1 MKRIELEDDGPCSFK
16 CILVMI
22 MATLIFQVILMT
34 LPVGIGVVVY
44 DRHHEKFEAAGNLDA
59 KAIVAN
65 VNHIRDF
72 PMEDLVGASK
82 RATVDGLKLLKRLE
96 ELSVKID
103 NNTDIFGDVKRVL
116 HAALGPLDGA
126 NKLLSPKMRGTF
138 ILIVQKVLRILD
150 NMSDDEIHR
159 LVESAA
165 KASEAASHMLTDR
178 NINKTMHVMDDA
190 DYTMMKFDKMLSKF
204 VN

>member
-1 MKRIELEDDGPCSFK
+1 MKRIELDDEGPCSFK

-22 MATLIFQVILMT
+22 MATLIFQVFLMT
-34 LPVGIGVVVY
+34 LPMGVGVMVY
-44 DRHHEKFEAAGNLDA
+44 DRHREKFEAAGNIDA
-59 KAIVAN
+59 KAIVSN

-72 PMEDLVGASK
+72 PIKDLADASK
-82 RATVDGLKLLKRLE
+82 RATIDGLKLLKRLE
-96 ELSVKID
+96 ELSIKID

-138 ILIVQKVLRILD
+138 LLIVQKVMRILD
-150 NMSDDEIHR
+150 KMSDNEIHK
-159 LVESAA
+159 LVMSAQ
-165 KASEAASHMLTDR
+165 KASEAASHMLTDN
-178 NINKTMHVMDDA
+178 NINKTMHIMDDA
-190 DYTMMKFDKMLSKF
+190 DTTMMKFDRMLSKF

>member
-1 MKRIELEDDGPCSFK
+1 MKRIELEEDGPCSFK

-22 MATLIFQVILMT
+22 MVTLIVQVFLMT
-34 LPVGIGVVVY
+34 LPVGVGVMVY
-44 DRHHEKFEAAGNLDA
+44 GRHHEKFEAAGKLDA
-59 KAIVAN
+59 KAIVTN
-65 VNHIRDF
+65 VNHIGDF

-82 RATVDGLKLLKRLE
+82 RAAVDGLKLLKRLE
-96 ELSVKID
+96 ELSIKVD

-138 ILIVQKVLRILD
+138 ILIVEKVLRILD
-150 NMSDDEIHR
+150 KMTDDEIHR

-165 KASEAASHMLTDR
+165 KASEAASHMLTDN
-178 NINKTMHVMDDA
+178 NINRTMHIMDDA

>member
-1 MKRIELEDDGPCSFK
+1 MKKIELEDEGPCSFK

-22 MATLIFQVILMT
+22 MATLIVQVFLMT
-34 LPVGIGVVVY
+34 LPVGVGVVVY
-44 DRHHEKFEAAGNLDA
+44 GRHHEKFEAAGNLDA
-59 KAIVAN
+59 KAIVSN

-72 PMEDLVGASK
+72 PIKDLADASK
-82 RATVDGLKLLKRLE
+82 RATIDGVRLLKRLE
-96 ELSVKID
+96 QLSIKID

-138 ILIVQKVLRILD
+138 LMIVQKIMRILD
-150 NMSDDEIHR
+150 NMTDDEIHR
-159 LVESAA
+159 LIESAA
-165 KASEAASHMLTDR
+165 KASEAASHMLTDN
-178 NINKTMHVMDDA
+178 NINKTMHIMNDA
-190 DYTMMKFDKMLSKF
+190 DETMMKFDKMLSKF